1 MKLSNKEMEI
11 YKNTAN
17 AYCDIAMTD
26 LEKYAQQYTNDCE
39 AGNVDLVGMVL
50 IPPLVD
56 IYYSVKK
63 GIISRE
69 QAIEQQRALLNV
81 IDVED

>member
-26 LEKYAQQYTNDCE
+26 LEKYAQRYTKDCE
-39 AGNVDLVGMVL
+39 TGKIDVVGMVL

-63 GIISRE
+63 GVISRQE
-69 QAIEQQRALLNV
+69 AIERQRALLNV